1 MTTQK
6 AYSVCEE
13 LLSDKDYL
21 NSGELES
28 MHTRQLLEIKN
39 VLHRYSDGYHD
50 TKCEV
55 LDKLNR
61 ILSTR
66 EHIPNKAEAKKIRQE
81 KAKQHR

>member
-39 VLHRYSDGYHD
+39 TLHRYNNGDYD
-50 TKCEV
+50 TKNEA
-55 LDKLNR
+55 LDKLNS

-66 EHIPNKAEAKKIRQE
+66 EHIPNKAEAKKIRQD
-81 KAKQHR
+81 KAKHHR